1 MEEIIDD
8 SFVEPKKIAVPI
20 QPEDKSTKKQSKQKK
35 VKEDNNEEN
44 LVSCL
49 RNTKVTVRFIPSNNP
64 LWNNGKKHVLS
75 GGMSENSTR
84 ILVVPK
90 LSSGIYVNILTNSEK
105 AFLEEFMGLEHDDL
119 SVYKKKDNFWDDA
132 NPEGINKVIL
142 SKRDIYLDLSNPV
155 DYIKYKILLA
165 NKNLVAPSMQAY
177 EDMPKATYKYVLL
190 EEDAEVKQANTR
202 TSIKM
207 ECYKEFGKI
216 EDDVDTMRFIIEV
229 MEKRPYASDTK
240 IEFLKSKIDELITT
254 NAKMFLTIA
263 KDEMLPTKILIK
275 KSVENGVIVM
285 RGNQY
290 YLRDGSLPLCGNN
303 EEPTLNIA
311 ARFLNLPKN
320 QSIKLMLEA
329 KLTD

>member
-1 MEEIIDD
+1 VKDMQKRKLIFIIVLLVCV
-8 SFVEPKKIAVPI
+8 STILGVLYFNKVY
-20 QPEDKSTKKQSKQKK
+20 KSSY
-35 VKEDNNEEN
+35 VLN
-44 LVSCL
+44 
-49 RNTKVTVRFIPSNNP
+49 IPSEGNVYNIS
-64 LWNNGKKHVLS
+64 LEQSGKRTQVNEQDKINDIINIV
-75 GGMSENSTR
+75 GGVKRTTTNESVQDSPINVENEIKIDFEYDENKTST
-84 ILVVPK
+84 L
-90 LSSGIYVNILTNSEK
+90 
-105 AFLEEFMGLEHDDL
+105 F
-119 SVYKKKDNFWDDA
+119 VYKKKDNFWDDA